1 MANVNF
7 QAIPANSYTQS
18 ADSTH
23 YNLPLIPW
31 FRSNGQPSEYPNE
44 FVPDIGNRTTF
55 LSNIDASAYNY
66 IYNKTDPFWP
76 EEGSFDN
83 GFGLQSPNVVGE
95 RSFNYKIS
103 GGKGHW
109 IPCPIFKTASWY
121 WSKQN
126 NSSAWYVKHFALVLK
141 NVKTDEEKIWGA
153 GLNNTNGNSRV
164 MKITE
169 TNEVRAMGPDW
180 FVYGVIFNLSRPY
193 TPDLTEP
200 KARLVDFRLGYLCNG
215 LGAGS
220 YRVIV
225 PKQMTWGNFTT
236 AVNSGQMKYEPIP

>member
-31 FRSNGQPSEYPNE
+31 FRSSGQPADYPNE
-44 FVPDIGNRTTF
+44 FVPHIGTKHTF
-55 LSNIDASAYNY
+55 VSNIDASSYNY

-76 EEGSFDN
+76 EEGDFDN
-83 GFGLQSPNVVGE
+83 GFSLQSPRVSGH
-95 RSFNYKIS
+95 RQFNYRIS

-109 IPCPIFKTASWY
+109 IPCPVFKTLSWY
-121 WSKQN
+121 WSKEN
-126 NSSAWYVKHFALVLK
+126 NSSAWYVKHVALVLR

-153 GLNNTNGNSRV
+153 GMNNTNGNSRLI
-164 MKITE
+164 KITE

-180 FVYGVIFNLSRPY
+180 FVYGVIFNILRPQ
-193 TPDLTEP
+193 TSDLTEP

-215 LGAGS
+215 LGGGA
-220 YRVIV
+220 YRLIV
-225 PKQMTWGNFTT
+225 PKQMTWNNFTS
-236 AVNSGQMKYEPIP
+236 ALNSGQMKYEPIP

>member
-1 MANVNF
+1 MTNIDF
-7 QAIPANSYTQS
+7 QAIPANSYVQS

-31 FRSNGQPSEYPNE
+31 FRAAGQPADYPNQ
-44 FVPDIGNRTTF
+44 FVPHIGTKHTF
-55 LSNIDASAYNY
+55 VSNIDASAYNY
-66 IYNKTDPFWP
+66 IYDKRDSFWP
-76 EEGSFDN
+76 EEGNFDN
-83 GFGLQSPNVVGE
+83 GFSLQSPRVVGE
-95 RSFNYKIS
+95 RSFNYRIDA
-103 GGKGHW
+103 GKGHW
-109 IPCPIFKTASWY
+109 MPCPIFKTASWY
-121 WSKQN
+121 WSKEN
-126 NSSAWYVKHFALVLK
+126 NSSAWYMKHFALSLK
-141 NVKTDEEKIWGA
+141 NVKTDETKIWGA
-153 GLNNTNGNSRV
+153 GLDNTNGNSRL

-193 TPDLTEP
+193 TSNLTEP